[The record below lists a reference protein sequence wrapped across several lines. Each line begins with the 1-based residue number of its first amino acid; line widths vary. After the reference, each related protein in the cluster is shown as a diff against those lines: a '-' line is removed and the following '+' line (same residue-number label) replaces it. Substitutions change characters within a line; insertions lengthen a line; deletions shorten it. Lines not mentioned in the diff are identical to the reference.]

1 MKNRLDHLRNRIL
14 DIDGD
19 LVRLLSE
26 RARLALEIGRIKSDL
41 GIPVQDPE
49 REREVLNHV
58 KGIPHDPIA
67 TSQIEALFIRILE
80 ICREAQIQSAVA
92 TGGGR
97 P

>member
-14 DIDGD
+14 DIDGE

-41 GIPVQDPE
+41 GIPLQDPE
-49 REREVLNHV
+49 RERAVLSNA
-58 KGIPHDPIA
+58 KRIPHDPLE
-67 TSQIEALFIRILE
+67 TSQIEELFLRILE
-80 ICREAQIQSAVA
+80 ICRDAQTQSAVA
-92 TGGGR
+92 PGGGR